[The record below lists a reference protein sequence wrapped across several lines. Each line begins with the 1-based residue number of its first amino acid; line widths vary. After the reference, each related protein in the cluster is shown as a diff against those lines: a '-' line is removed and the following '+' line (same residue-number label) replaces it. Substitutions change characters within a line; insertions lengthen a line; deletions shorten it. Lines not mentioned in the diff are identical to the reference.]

1 MVVWFAFPLQL
12 WPVSSAKYCG
22 KGGLS
27 NWELSNLQLLSTF
40 ERSFGAGFI
49 AAIAPDMGVD
59 ISGVGFRV
67 AFVDGRKGQAAY
79 EAGDPK

>member
-1 MVVWFAFPLQL
+1 MRVVISVF
-12 WPVSSAKYCG
+12 
-22 KGGLS
+22 
-27 NWELSNLQLLSTF
+27 
-40 ERSFGAGFI
+40 
-49 AAIAPDMGVD
+49 APDMGVD